1 MADRRQ
7 PRNKVKRQQW
17 ARAVV
22 QENVRTAVDG
32 KLVEQVK
39 RGKKTEEQFLFF
51 EMQGGERP
59 RRKSKPEDKC
69 R

>member
-1 MADRRQ
+1 MADRCQ
-7 PRNKVKRQQW
+7 FRNKVKRQQW
-17 ARAVV
+17 ARAVA
-22 QENVRTAVDG
+22 QENVKTAADG

-51 EMQGGERP
+51 EMLGSGRR